1 MIFSLISES
10 LREIVG
16 SFLFAGREKYRMLY
30 GRQRAF
36 IERRNYYDESNQELY
51 EQAVDLGTYFKLC
64 GVVYGL
70 YLAVIGAYMA
80 WEKWQ
85 EHKEL
90 KKIQKA
96 NQEEYEF

>member
-1 MIFSLISES
+1 MEDRGL
-10 LREIVG
+10 LLKGEITMMKAIKN
-16 SFLFAGREKYRMLY
+16 FMNK
-30 GRQRAF
+30 QWTW
-36 IERRNYYDESNQELY
+36 
-51 EQAVDLGTYFKLC
+51 GTYFKLC

-70 YLAVIGAYMA
+70 YVAVIGAFVA
-80 WEKWQ
+80 WAKWQ

>member
-1 MIFSLISES
+1 MEDRGLSLKG
-10 LREIVG
+10 EITMTKAIKN
-16 SFLFAGREKYRMLY
+16 FMNK
-30 GRQRAF
+30 QWTW
-36 IERRNYYDESNQELY
+36 
-51 EQAVDLGTYFKLC
+51 GTYFKLC

-70 YLAVIGAYMA
+70 YVAVIGAFVA
-80 WEKWQ
+80 WDKWQ